1 MDSNTPDSLVIRL
14 KVFMDSTGLN
24 NSQFAEMIGVPK
36 PSFSQII
43 TGRNK
48 KVSDILLTQIHDA
61 FPQLNM
67 MWLMF
72 GEGSMLKENENQVD
86 TSSEGLSDTG
96 TSTSFSSGLPYPVFA
111 DEETV
116 IDNANFP
123 TDGKGNFKNR
133 QENDLIYAPSRIQDA
148 DIERVSSVVA
158 QKIGSEFNSI
168 LEKPQRK
175 VVRIT
180 VFYDDNSYETFGPT
194 SSNKPDS
201 NS

>member
-24 NSQFAEMIGVPK
+24 NSQFAEMCGVPK

-72 GEGSMLKENENQVD
+72 GEGSMLKENENQVNGVSDGSLD
-86 TSSEGLSDTG
+86 TCTPSSL
-96 TSTSFSSGLPYPVFA
+96 SSGLPYPVFA

-116 IDNANFP
+116 VDNANFP
-123 TDGKGNFKNR
+123 TDGKGISKIR
-133 QENDLIYAPSRIQDA
+133 QENDLIYTSSRIQDA

-158 QKIGSEFNSI
+158 QKIGSEFHSI

-194 SSNKPDS
+194 ASN
-201 NS
+201 NSDCNS